1 MKKGVDLLIE
11 SECINDD
18 EVLNGLLTKGKKY
31 IATEMLNIGDFRI
44 KSDDNGNSRLYKCK
58 FFKVTKII
66 KCDYDIFV
74 GSTFH

>member
-1 MKKGVDLLIE
+1 
-11 SECINDD
+11 
-18 EVLNGLLTKGKKY
+18 
-31 IATEMLNIGDFRI
+31 MLNIGDFRI